1 MKFPAFASM
10 VLAAALMTG
19 GCGLLKDKTYT
30 PTQAEKKL
38 AAFCLKEGK
47 LTVVTHRVGRTLW
60 IYAPLE
66 EALFEIKASHDT
78 DKPDREVQPLSLL
91 ALVAEYS
98 QKYFKFSY
106 DVVPD
111 VLSGEPTTYRTGYNE
126 TYTKKR
132 QLIYQG
138 LQESFFNA
146 KTSTHDLMPE
156 FVVIMVADTSK
167 GISTKSVLYLKDLR
181 QYITEAIPPDEYYMR
196 EYNEIIGKEDLIH
209 DTKGVNVPYAEVTWT
224 YFLTQQIKTRIKY
237 AFSEN
242 SKSGSRDDDDDATD
256 SPAKKD
262 PSAILAKA
270 AANTLRLYPFGDYDG
285 VVLYDLRA
293 KKELALKK
301 EDLKKFAEKATWEET
316 QSRLTTI
323 HFEVP
328 KDPSSGLGAIT
339 TTSSSDKKLNAAAP

>member
-1 MKFPAFASM
+1 MKSPAFAPM
-10 VLAAALMTG
+10 VLAVALMTS

-30 PTQAEKKL
+30 PTEAEKKL
-38 AAFCLKEGK
+38 AAFCQKEGK
-47 LTVVTHRVGRTLW
+47 LTVITHRIGRSLW
-60 IYAPLE
+60 VYAPLE
-66 EALFEIKASHDT
+66 EALFEIKAARDT

-98 QKYFKFSY
+98 QRYFKFSY
-106 DVVPD
+106 DIVPD

-196 EYNEIIGKEDLIH
+196 EYNEVIGKEDLIH

-237 AFSEN
+237 AFTDN
-242 SKSGSRDDDDDATD
+242 SKGRSGDDDDTD

-262 PSAILAKA
+262 SSAFLAKA
-270 AANTLRLYPFGDYDG
+270 AANTLRLYPFSDYDG

-316 QSRLTTI
+316 QGRLTTI

-339 TTSSSDKKLNAAAP
+339 TTSTSDKKLNVTTP

>member
-1 MKFPAFASM
+1 MA
-10 VLAAALMTG
+10 LAAALLTG
-19 GCGLLKDKTYT
+19 GCGLLKDKPIT
-30 PTQAEKKL
+30 PTEAEKKL
-38 AAFCLKEGK
+38 ITFCQKEGK
-47 LTVVTHRVGRTLW
+47 IDVITRRLGRTLW

-66 EALFEIKASHDT
+66 EPLFDIKASRDSE
-78 DKPDREVQPLSLL
+78 KADREVQPWSLL

-98 QKYFKFSY
+98 QRYFKFSY

-111 VLSGEPTTYRTGYNE
+111 VLAGEATSYHTGYNE

-132 QLIYQG
+132 QLIYQA

-146 KTSTHDLMPE
+146 TTSTNDPMPD
-156 FVVIMVADTSK
+156 FVVIMVADISK
-167 GISTKSVLYLKDLR
+167 GISTKSIMYLKDLR

-196 EYNEIIGKEDLIH
+196 EYNEIIGKEGLVH
-209 DTKGVNVPYAEVTWT
+209 DRKGVNVPYAEVTWT
-224 YFLTQQIKTRIKY
+224 FFLTQQIKTRIKY

-242 SKSGSRDDDDDATD
+242 SKESSDDDASD
-256 SPAKKD
+256 GDASDKKD

-293 KKELALKK
+293 KKEQALKK

-316 QSRLTTI
+316 QGKLTTI
-323 HFEVP
+323 HFELP
-328 KDPSSGLGAIT
+328 KDPPSGLGAIT
-339 TTSSSDKKLNAAAP
+339 TTSTDDKKVNAPAP